1 MYGEDIDLSFRL
13 LKGGWQNWYLPYDI
27 IHYKGESTQKSSFR
41 YVHVFYQAM
50 LIFFRKHYG
59 HLSFLLSIPIKAAI
73 YFRAEND
80 RSLWD
85 VGTTNVPYSRYTLH
99 DYIATSSDDI
109 FADRQVRLIIED
121 VRTRKTVG
129 ICDLVRF
136 DPQHQR
142 AETGIVVMRD
152 NRRKGYAL
160 TALTLLADYAL
171 RVVHLHQL
179 YAVVAADNE
188 AAVNLFRKAGYEVQ
202 AELRDWL
209 FDGHQYGNALLMQR
223 FL

>member
-1 MYGEDIDLSFRL
+1 MIMESDIRLRAIEPEDLDLL
-13 LKGGWQNWYLPYDI
+13 
-27 IHYKGESTQKSSFR
+27 
-41 YVHVFYQAM
+41 YQ
-50 LIFFRKHYG
+50 L
-59 HLSFLLSIPIKAAI
+59 
-73 YFRAEND
+73 END

-109 FADRQVRLIIED
+109 SADRQVRVIVED

-129 ICDLVRF
+129 IYDLVRC

>member
-1 MYGEDIDLSFRL
+1 MI
-13 LKGGWQNWYLPYDI
+13 
-27 IHYKGESTQKSSFR
+27 
-41 YVHVFYQAM
+41 M
-50 LIFFRKHYG
+50 
-59 HLSFLLSIPIKAAI
+59 
-73 YFRAEND
+73 END
-80 RSLWD
+80 IRLRAIEPEDLDLLYQLENDQSLWN

-99 DYIATSSDDI
+99 DYIATSADDI
-109 FADRQVRLIIED
+109 FADRQVRLIIEN
-121 VRTRKTVG
+121 VRTRETVG

-142 AETGIVVMRD
+142 AETGIVVMKD

-160 TALTLLADYAL
+160 AALSLLADYAL

-209 FDGHQYGNALLMQR
+209 FDGHQYGNAVLMQR